1 MIKFNEGAPI
11 YLQIV
16 EKIKAD
22 VVAGKLKGGDKLPS
36 VREIAES
43 FKVNPNTVQRVFME
57 LEREGV
63 AYPQRG
69 IGTFISEDEQL
80 VEKLRDTQAQKY
92 TGRYVDEMKELGMDD
107 DEILENVKKVLEG
120 NDNDNTQG

>member
-1 MIKFNEGAPI
+1 MIKFNDSSPI

-22 VVAGKLKGGDKLPS
+22 IVAGKLKGGDKLPS
-36 VREIAES
+36 VRDIAES

-63 AYPQRG
+63 AYSQRG
-69 IGTFISEDEQL
+69 IGTFVSEEMQL
-80 VEKLRDTQAQKY
+80 VDKLRDTQAQKY
-92 TGRYVDEMKELGMDD
+92 TSRYVGEMKELGMDD
-107 DEILENVKKVLEG
+107 EEILENVKKVLEG
-120 NDNDNTQG
+120 NENDNTKG

>member
-1 MIKFNEGAPI
+1 MIKFNESAPI

-43 FKVNPNTVQRVFME
+43 FKVNPNTVQRVYME

-80 VEKLRDTQAQKY
+80 VDKLRDTQAQKY
-92 TGRYVDEMKELGMDD
+92 TGRYVGEMKELGMND

-120 NDNDNTQG
+120 NENDNTQG

>member
-1 MIKFNEGAPI
+1 VIKFNENTPI

-22 VVAGKLKGGDKLPS
+22 IVAGKLKGGDKLPS

-69 IGTFISEDEQL
+69 IGTFITEGEEV
-80 VEKLRDTQAQKY
+80 VEKLKSTQAGKF
-92 TGRYVDEMKELGMDD
+92 TKRYVDEMRELGMGS
-107 DEILENVKKVLEG
+107 DEIVQCIKRILEEDK
-120 NDNDNTQG
+120 NDDIKS